1 MKATTTR
8 VKWDKEDVRL
18 LEHAL
23 KVVLSNIEAVALDK
37 DDYEAA
43 FNQAIDH
50 VIDQLDL
57 YRE

>member
-1 MKATTTR
+1 MKATTTK

-23 KVVLSNIEAVALDK
+23 KVMLNSIESVALDK
-37 DDYEAA
+37 EDYESA

-57 YRE
+57 HRE